1 LIFYD
6 LLQLLPAH
14 EGIIAK
20 NVSYWNDLIG
30 RAGDRFLDGI
40 GYSKYDEP
48 FRRELAYGRIVYGF
62 ENGRFQIN
70 LDQTGS

>member
-14 EGIIAK
+14 EDIIAN
-20 NVSYWNDLIG
+20 NVSYWNDLMG
-30 RAGDRFLDGI
+30 RAGDCFLDGI

-48 FRRELAYGRIVYGF
+48 FWR
-62 ENGRFQIN
+62 
-70 LDQTGS
+70 